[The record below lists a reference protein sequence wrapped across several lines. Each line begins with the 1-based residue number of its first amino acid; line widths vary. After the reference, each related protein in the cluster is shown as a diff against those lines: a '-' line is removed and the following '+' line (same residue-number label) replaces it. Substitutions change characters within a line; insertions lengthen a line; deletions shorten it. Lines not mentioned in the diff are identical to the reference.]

1 MQAVGALGMSIRRL
15 LAGGMVIVAL
25 GALAACSSTSST
37 PPPTALGD
45 DAVTVG
51 SFDFPE
57 STLLAE
63 IYSQAIESK
72 GFEVERQFGIGPR
85 ELVLPAMSAGFIE
98 FVPEYLG
105 TAEQFLSLGAARAG
119 SDAPAIHRALD
130 QTLRTGNLVALT
142 SSPAQDANAF
152 FVTSATADRFGLRTL
167 SDVAKVDQDLTFGG
181 PAECA
186 SRPLCLLGLHDEYG
200 LTFKH
205 VASLD
210 AGGPLTRQAL
220 REGAIDIALLFT
232 TDPAI
237 DSEGFVE
244 LEDDKGLQPS
254 ENVTPLVRSEVV
266 DRWGAD
272 FVDAVDAVSDRLTT
286 AELRTLNAKVANGAD
301 DVGAVARAWLE
312 DQGLS

>member
-1 MQAVGALGMSIRRL
+1 MRWTRSHRWSRGSPERRHRHRGPGHCRRDLWESRRGVQAVGALGMSIRRL

-45 DAVTVG
+45 DAITVG

-63 IYSQAIESK
+63 MYSQAIESK

-105 TAEQFLSLGAARAG
+105 TARAVPEPRRRREG
-119 SDAPAIHRALD
+119 PDAPRSIGRS
-130 QTLRTGNLVALT
+130 TRPCEPGTW
-142 SSPAQDANAF
+142 SRSPRRPAQDANAF
-152 FVTSATADRFGLRTL
+152 FVTSATADRFGLQTL

-205 VASLD
+205 VASPRRRRPAD
-210 AGGPLTRQAL
+210 ASGTPRGRNRHRTAVHHRSCHRQRRLRPARRRQSSPTL
-220 REGAIDIALLFT
+220 RERHT
-232 TDPAI
+232 
-237 DSEGFVE
+237 
-244 LEDDKGLQPS
+244 
-254 ENVTPLVRSEVV
+254 
-266 DRWGAD
+266 
-272 FVDAVDAVSDRLTT
+272 
-286 AELRTLNAKVANGAD
+286 
-301 DVGAVARAWLE
+301 VGALGGR
-312 DQGLS
+312 

>member
-1 MQAVGALGMSIRRL
+1 MSIRRP
-15 LAGGMVIVAL
+15 LAGGHGDRI
-25 GALAACSSTSST
+25 GCAAQCLSTSRPS
-37 PPPTALGD
+37 AYRAGD

-51 SFDFPE
+51 SFDFPR

-85 ELVLPAMSAGFIE
+85 ELVLPAMAAGFIE

-105 TAEQFLSLGAARAG
+105 TALQFLSLGAATQRA
-119 SDAPAIHRALD
+119 DASSTHAALD
-130 QTLRTGNLVALT
+130 QTLRQGDLVALT

-186 SRPLCLLGLHDEYG
+186 SRPLCLVGLHDTYG
-200 LTFKH
+200 LGFKE
-205 VASLD
+205 VLSLD
-210 AGGPLTRQAL
+210 TGGAVTRQAL
-220 REGAIDIALLFT
+220 REGAVDVALLFT

-237 DSEGFVE
+237 DSEGFVQ

-254 ENVTPLVRSEVV
+254 ENVTPLRL
-266 DRWGAD
+266 GARGPPGRD
-272 FVDAVDAVSDRLTT
+272 FIDVVDAVSERLTT
-286 AELRTLNAKVANGAD
+286 AELRAQRRGEH
-301 DVGAVARAWLE
+301 R
-312 DQGLS
+312 

>member
-1 MQAVGALGMSIRRL
+1 MSIRRL
-15 LAGGMVIVAL
+15 LAGITVIAAL
-25 GALAACSSTSST
+25 GALSACGSTSET
-37 PPPTALGD
+37 PPATALGD

-72 GFEVERQFGIGPR
+72 GFTVERQFGIGPR

-105 TAEQFLSLGAARAG
+105 TALQFLSLGAATQRA
-119 SDAPAIHRALD
+119 DASSTHAALD
-130 QTLRTGNLVALT
+130 ETLRQGHFEALA
-142 SSPAQDANAF
+142 SAPAQDANAF

-167 SDVAKVDQDLTFGG
+167 SDLAKVDQDLTFGG

-186 SRPLCLLGLHDEYG
+186 SRPLCLVGLHDRYG
-200 LTFKH
+200 LGFKE
-205 VASLD
+205 VLALD
-210 AGGPLTRQAL
+210 TGGAVTRQAL
-220 REGAIDIALLFT
+220 REGAVDVALLFT

-244 LEDDKGLQPS
+244 LEDDKDLQPS

-272 FVDAVDAVSDRLTT
+272 FIDVVDAVSERLTT
-286 AELRTLNAKVANGAD
+286 AELRALNAKVADAGD
-301 DVGAVARAWLE
+301 DVSAVARTWLE
-312 DQGLS
+312 AQGLL

>member
-1 MQAVGALGMSIRRL
+1 MSIRRL
-15 LAGGMVIVAL
+15 VAGGMLIVAL
-25 GALAACSSTSST
+25 GVFVACASTPET

-45 DAVTVG
+45 DAITVG
-51 SFDFPE
+51 SFDFAE
-57 STLLAE
+57 SSLLAE

-105 TAEQFLSLGAARAG
+105 TAEQFVSLGAAREG
-119 SDAPAIHRALD
+119 SDAAAIHRALD
-130 QTLRTGNLVALT
+130 ETLRKGKLVALA

-152 FVTSATADRFGLRTL
+152 FVTSATAERLGLRTL
-167 SDVAKVDQDLTFGG
+167 TDVAKVDQDLTFGG

-186 SRPLCLLGLHDEYG
+186 SRALCLLGLSDEYG
-200 LTFKH
+200 LTFEH

-237 DSEGFVE
+237 DSEGFVQ
-244 LEDDKGLQPS
+244 LEDDKGLQPA
-254 ENVTPLVRSEVV
+254 ENVTPLGALGARRSMGSGLRRCRRRGVR
-266 DRWGAD
+266 
-272 FVDAVDAVSDRLTT
+272 T
-286 AELRTLNAKVANGAD
+286 AD
-301 DVGAVARAWLE
+301 DGRAPNVE
-312 DQGLS
+312 RQGGKRRR

>member
-45 DAVTVG
+45 DAITVG

-105 TAEQFLSLGAARAG
+105 TAEQFLSLGAGASGVRCARDPSG
-119 SDAPAIHRALD
+119 TRPDPANRELGRAH
-130 QTLRTGNLVALT
+130 LVAGTGRERVLRHECDRR
-142 SSPAQDANAF
+142 SLRAANLERRREGRPRSHLRRPGGVR
-152 FVTSATADRFGLRTL
+152 VTSA
-167 SDVAKVDQDLTFGG
+167 V
-181 PAECA
+181 PA
-186 SRPLCLLGLHDEYG
+186 
-200 LTFKH
+200 
-205 VASLD
+205 
-210 AGGPLTRQAL
+210 
-220 REGAIDIALLFT
+220 GAA
-232 TDPAI
+232 
-237 DSEGFVE
+237 
-244 LEDDKGLQPS
+244 
-254 ENVTPLVRSEVV
+254 
-266 DRWGAD
+266 
-272 FVDAVDAVSDRLTT
+272 
-286 AELRTLNAKVANGAD
+286 
-301 DVGAVARAWLE
+301 
-312 DQGLS
+312 